1 MKKVIS
7 FDKTLE
13 FKTMVGEVTSISI
26 DPQLDFSL
34 DGSISGELIIAGK
47 YKLTSASRLEDDFSF
62 RVPVEIVLTE
72 NLEEDTREVRLD
84 DFRYDLLDDAL
95 VCHIDLLIEGVEKI
109 EEDVREQEVAI
120 DSSSELIN
128 KDAVLENTMD
138 NFFDPA
144 VGEQVIVSNNQEKS
158 MQQMN
163 AEPDQE
169 LEKNVE
175 QQENVTSLFSSFK
188 DSDET
193 FATYSVYIVRENDTV
208 ESIMKQYQVNRENLE
223 EYNDL
228 SSIAVGSKIII
239 PKVYE

>member
-26 DPQLDFSL
+26 DPQLDFSE
-34 DGSISGELIIAGK
+34 DGSVSGELIIAGK

-109 EEDVREQEVAI
+109 EEDVREQEVDV

-128 KDAVLENTMD
+128 RDEALENTTD
-138 NFFDPA
+138 NFLDPA
-144 VGEQVIVSNNQEKS
+144 VVEEQVIVSNNQEKS

-163 AEPDQE
+163 VEQE

-228 SSIAVGSKIII
+228 SIIAVGSKIII

>member
-26 DPQLDFSL
+26 DPQLDFSE
-34 DGSISGELIIAGK
+34 DGSVFGELIIAGK

-72 NLEEDTREVRLD
+72 NLEEDTREVCLD

-109 EEDVREQEVAI
+109 EEDVRKQDVDG
-120 DSSSELIN
+120 DSLSELIN
-128 KDAVLENTMD
+128 RDETLENTTD
-138 NFFDPA
+138 NFLDS
-144 VGEQVIVSNNQEKS
+144 VVEEQVIVSNNQEKS
-158 MQQMN
+158 MQQMKV
-163 AEPDQE
+163 EQE

-228 SSIAVGSKIII
+228 SSISVGSKIII

>member
-26 DPQLDFSL
+26 DPQLDFSE
-34 DGSISGELIIAGK
+34 DGSVSGELIIAGK
-47 YKLTSASRLEDDFSF
+47 YKLTSASRLDDDFSF

-109 EEDVREQEVAI
+109 EEDVREQEVDV

-128 KDAVLENTMD
+128 RDETLENTTD
-138 NFFDPA
+138 NFLDSA
-144 VGEQVIVSNNQEKS
+144 VEEQVIVSNNQEKS

-163 AEPDQE
+163 VEQEQE

-228 SSIAVGSKIII
+228 SSISVGSKIII

>member
-26 DPQLDFSL
+26 DPQLDFSE
-34 DGSISGELIIAGK
+34 DGSVSGELIIVGK

-109 EEDVREQEVAI
+109 EEDVREQEVNV

-128 KDAVLENTMD
+128 RDEALENTTD
-138 NFFDPA
+138 NFLDPA
-144 VGEQVIVSNNQEKS
+144 VVEEQVIVSNNHEKS

-163 AEPDQE
+163 VEQE

>member
-26 DPQLDFSL
+26 DPQLDFSE
-34 DGSISGELIIAGK
+34 DGSVSGELIIAGK

-72 NLEEDTREVRLD
+72 NLEENTREVRLD

-109 EEDVREQEVAI
+109 EEDVREQEVDV

-128 KDAVLENTMD
+128 RDEALENTTD
-138 NFFDPA
+138 NFLDPA
-144 VGEQVIVSNNQEKS
+144 VVEEQVIVSNNQEKS

-163 AEPDQE
+163 VEQE
-169 LEKNVE
+169 LEKNAE

>member
-26 DPQLDFSL
+26 DPQLDFSE
-34 DGSISGELIIAGK
+34 DGSVSGELIIAGK

-109 EEDVREQEVAI
+109 EEDVREQEVDV

-128 KDAVLENTMD
+128 RDEALENTTD
-138 NFFDPA
+138 NFLDPA
-144 VGEQVIVSNNQEKS
+144 VVEEQVIVSNNQEKS

-163 AEPDQE
+163 VEQE
-169 LEKNVE
+169 LEKNAE

>member
-109 EEDVREQEVAI
+109 EEDVREQEVDV

-128 KDAVLENTMD
+128 RDEALENTTD
-138 NFFDPA
+138 NFLDPA
-144 VGEQVIVSNNQEKS
+144 VVEEQVIVSNNQEKS

-163 AEPDQE
+163 VEQE

>member
-26 DPQLDFSL
+26 DPQLDFSE
-34 DGSISGELIIAGK
+34 DGSVSGELIIVGK

-109 EEDVREQEVAI
+109 EEDVREQEVDV

-128 KDAVLENTMD
+128 RNEALENTTD
-138 NFFDPA
+138 NFLDPA
-144 VGEQVIVSNNQEKS
+144 VVEEQVIVSNNQEKS

-163 AEPDQE
+163 VEQE

>member
-26 DPQLDFSL
+26 DPQLDFSE
-34 DGSISGELIIAGK
+34 DGSVSGELIIAGK

-72 NLEEDTREVRLD
+72 NLEEDTREVHLD

-109 EEDVREQEVAI
+109 EEDVREQEVDV

-128 KDAVLENTMD
+128 RDEALENTTD
-138 NFFDPA
+138 NFLDPA
-144 VGEQVIVSNNQEKS
+144 VVEEQVIVSNNQEKS

-163 AEPDQE
+163 VEQE
-169 LEKNVE
+169 LEKNAE

-228 SSIAVGSKIII
+228 SIIAVGSKIII

>member
-26 DPQLDFSL
+26 DPQLDFSE
-34 DGSISGELIIAGK
+34 DGSVSGELIIAGK

-72 NLEEDTREVRLD
+72 NLEENTREVRLD

-109 EEDVREQEVAI
+109 EEDVREQEVDV
-120 DSSSELIN
+120 DSSSKLIN
-128 KDAVLENTMD
+128 RDEALENTTD
-138 NFFDPA
+138 NFLDPA
-144 VGEQVIVSNNQEKS
+144 VVEEQVIVSNNQEKS

-163 AEPDQE
+163 VEQE

>member
-26 DPQLDFSL
+26 DPQLDFSE
-34 DGSISGELIIAGK
+34 DGSVSGELIIVGK

-109 EEDVREQEVAI
+109 EEDVREQEVDV

-128 KDAVLENTMD
+128 RDEALENTTD
-138 NFFDPA
+138 NFLDPA
-144 VGEQVIVSNNQEKS
+144 VVEEQVIVSNNQEKS

-163 AEPDQE
+163 VKQE

>member
-26 DPQLDFSL
+26 DPQLDFSE
-34 DGSISGELIIAGK
+34 DGSVSGELIIAGK

-109 EEDVREQEVAI
+109 EEDVREQEVDV

-128 KDAVLENTMD
+128 RDEALENTTG
-138 NFFDPA
+138 NFLDPA
-144 VGEQVIVSNNQEKS
+144 VVEEQVIVSNNQEKS

-163 AEPDQE
+163 VEQE

-208 ESIMKQYQVNRENLE
+208 ESIMKQYQVSRENLE

-228 SSIAVGSKIII
+228 SSISVGSKIII

>member
-26 DPQLDFSL
+26 DPQLDFSE
-34 DGSISGELIIAGK
+34 DGSVSGELIIAGK

-109 EEDVREQEVAI
+109 EEDVREQEVDV

-128 KDAVLENTMD
+128 RDEALENTTD
-138 NFFDPA
+138 NFLDPA
-144 VGEQVIVSNNQEKS
+144 VVEEQVIVSNNQEKS

-163 AEPDQE
+163 VEQE
-169 LEKNVE
+169 LEKNAE

-208 ESIMKQYQVNRENLE
+208 ESIMKQYQVSRENLE

-228 SSIAVGSKIII
+228 SSISVGSKIII

>member
-109 EEDVREQEVAI
+109 EEDVREQEVDV

-128 KDAVLENTMD
+128 RDEALENTTD
-138 NFFDPA
+138 NFLDPA
-144 VGEQVIVSNNQEKS
+144 VVEEQVIVSNNQEKS

-163 AEPDQE
+163 VEQE
-169 LEKNVE
+169 LEKNAE

>member
-26 DPQLDFSL
+26 DPQLDFSE
-34 DGSISGELIIAGK
+34 DGSVSGELIIAGK

-109 EEDVREQEVAI
+109 EEDVREQEVDV

-128 KDAVLENTMD
+128 RDEALENTTD
-138 NFFDPA
+138 NFLDPA
-144 VGEQVIVSNNQEKS
+144 VVEEQVIVSNNQEKS

-163 AEPDQE
+163 VKQE

>member
-26 DPQLDFSL
+26 DPQLDFSE
-34 DGSISGELIIAGK
+34 DGSVSGELIIAGK

-109 EEDVREQEVAI
+109 EEDVREQEVDV

-128 KDAVLENTMD
+128 RDEALENATD
-138 NFFDPA
+138 NFLDPA
-144 VGEQVIVSNNQEKS
+144 VVEEQVIVSNNQEKS

-163 AEPDQE
+163 VEQE
-169 LEKNVE
+169 LEKNAE

>member
-26 DPQLDFSL
+26 DPQLDFSE
-34 DGSISGELIIAGK
+34 DGSVSGELIIVGK

-62 RVPVEIVLTE
+62 QVPVEIVLTE

-109 EEDVREQEVAI
+109 EEDVREQEVDV

-128 KDAVLENTMD
+128 RDEALENTTD
-138 NFFDPA
+138 NFLDPA
-144 VGEQVIVSNNQEKS
+144 VVEEQVIVSNNQEKS

-163 AEPDQE
+163 VEQE

>member
-26 DPQLDFSL
+26 DPQLDFSE
-34 DGSISGELIIAGK
+34 DGSVSGELIIVGK

-109 EEDVREQEVAI
+109 EEDVREQEVDV

-128 KDAVLENTMD
+128 RDEALENTTD
-138 NFFDPA
+138 NFLDPA
-144 VGEQVIVSNNQEKS
+144 VVEEQVIVSNNQEKS

-163 AEPDQE
+163 VEQE

>member
-109 EEDVREQEVAI
+109 EEDVREQEVDV

-128 KDAVLENTMD
+128 RDEALENTTD
-138 NFFDPA
+138 NFLDPA
-144 VGEQVIVSNNQEKS
+144 VVEEQVIVSNNQEKS

-163 AEPDQE
+163 VEQE

-228 SSIAVGSKIII
+228 SSISVGSKIII

>member
-26 DPQLDFSL
+26 DPQLDFSE
-34 DGSISGELIIAGK
+34 DGSVSGELIIAGK

-109 EEDVREQEVAI
+109 EEDVREQEVDV

-128 KDAVLENTMD
+128 RDEALENTTD
-138 NFFDPA
+138 NFLDPA
-144 VGEQVIVSNNQEKS
+144 VVEEQVIVSNNQEKS

-163 AEPDQE
+163 VEQE

>member
-26 DPQLDFSL
+26 DPQLDFSE
-34 DGSISGELIIAGK
+34 DGSVSGELIIVGK

-109 EEDVREQEVAI
+109 EEDVREQEVDV

-128 KDAVLENTMD
+128 RDEALENTTD
-138 NFFDPA
+138 NFLDPA
-144 VGEQVIVSNNQEKS
+144 VVEEQVIVSNNQEKS

-163 AEPDQE
+163 VEQE
-169 LEKNVE
+169 LEKNAE

>member
-26 DPQLDFSL
+26 DPQLDFSE
-34 DGSISGELIIAGK
+34 DGSVSGELIIAGK

-109 EEDVREQEVAI
+109 EEDVREQEVDV

-128 KDAVLENTMD
+128 RDEALENTTD
-138 NFFDPA
+138 NFLDPA
-144 VGEQVIVSNNQEKS
+144 VVEEQVIVSNNQEKS

-163 AEPDQE
+163 VEQE
-169 LEKNVE
+169 LEKNVV